1 MAAPLIVAG
10 ALAAAAV
17 VPVLGFEYAS
27 GFIFAGATVAAT
39 QKLPKF
45 KLWSMAMVNKQ
56 KPAQERRNISSRR
69 LEDRVMEMV
78 QEVRELAIQADSA
91 ATKAADTI
99 KDHLIE
105 CRDNYKF
112 MRNLLIAVAGI
123 VISALGTIAWA
134 LISQRLGLK

>member
-10 ALAAAAV
+10 TLAAAAV
-17 VPVLGFEYAS
+17 VPVLGLEYAS
-27 GFIFAGATVAAT
+27 GFIFAGLALAGT
-39 QKLPKF
+39 QELPKF

-56 KPAQERRNISSRR
+56 KPAQERRHTSSRR
-69 LEDRVMEMV
+69 LEDRVMAMV
-78 QEVRELAIQADSA
+78 EEVRGMALQADSA
-91 ATKAADTI
+91 ATKAAETI

-112 MRNLLIAVAGI
+112 MRNLLIAVAGV